1 MRSACC
7 NVETQCD
14 TSFLAISLMNEF
26 NSNSIRFVQGI
37 HLSTILPVS
46 FSPKSL
52 TSTFTNHTFIPLLFA
67 NTLLYATLRYSTL
80 LYATLLSI
88 GINHDQSYKA
98 NVASTT
104 ETETNTNTKPIK
116 TIYYTVENCSLNHIN
131 GRYLDHGKA
140 CNVPKYRNTRGWA
153 IFRCSL
159 MEIPGMLKFKF
170 KFKYKYKCIYIY
182 IYI

>member
-7 NVETQCD
+7 NVETQRD
-14 TSFLAISLMNEF
+14 TSFLAISLLNEF
-26 NSNSIRFVQGI
+26 NLSSIRFVQGI
-37 HLSTILPVS
+37 HLSTILPLS

-67 NTLLYATLRYSTL
+67 NTLLYATL

-104 ETETNTNTKPIK
+104 ETDTNTKPIK

-131 GRYLDHGKA
+131 GKYLNHGKA

-159 MEIPGMLKFKF
+159 MEIPGMLKLKFKF
-170 KFKYKYKCIYIY
+170 KFIYIY
-182 IYI
+182 I